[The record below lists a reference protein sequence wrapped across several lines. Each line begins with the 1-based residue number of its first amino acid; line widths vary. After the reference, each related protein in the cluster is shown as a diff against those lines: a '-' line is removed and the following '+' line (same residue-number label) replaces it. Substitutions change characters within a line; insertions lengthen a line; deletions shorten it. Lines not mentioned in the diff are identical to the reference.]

1 MKGGNVLKLFIGM
14 CLPDLIDYSL
24 HPLLQ
29 NATLIRNA
37 TKVYYTMFQAFYY
50 IWDSFI
56 TKCDRYYKS
65 KDFFRRSDSY
75 HKLWRLLPNAPV
87 HCLIS
92 FLGGKIFQLLPML
105 HFTWSQLYF
114 IYQLNFTFQVLKTLR
129 KWAYEK
135 IDTMNRIKH

>member
-1 MKGGNVLKLFIGM
+1 MECVSQIW
-14 CLPDLIDYSL
+14 LIILCTRYCKM
-24 HPLLQ
+24 Q
-29 NATLIRNA
+29 QTLIRNA
-37 TKVYYTMFQAFYY
+37 TKVYYKMFQAFYY

-92 FLGGKIFQLLPML
+92 FLGGKIFQLLPMV

-114 IYQLNFTFQVLKTLR
+114 ICQLNFTFQVLKTLR
-129 KWAYEK
+129 KWVYEK
-135 IDTMNRIKH
+135 IDTMNPIKH